1 MSSKETAKEATS
13 SYAEL
18 TTQSYSLFV
27 DAIASANQRALDFT
41 KQVWEISTRPYE
53 TNTIESAVRENLER
67 TSEIVNLSIAEL
79 QTNGKKTAELA
90 EQLVAHAAKLQET
103 YTASLKG
110 LVETGVSNMNYVKD
124 TATAQFEDFTKR
136 VEQTEKSVA
145 STLSSN

>member
-1 MSSKETAKEATS
+1 MSSKQTAKETTS
-13 SYAEL
+13 SYADL

-41 KQVWEISTRPYE
+41 KQVWEISSRPYE
-53 TNTIESAVRENLER
+53 TKTIESALRENLER
-67 TSEIVNLSIAEL
+67 TTEIVNLSIAEL

-110 LVETGVSNMNYVKD
+110 LVETGVSNMTYVKD
-124 TATAQFEDFTKR
+124 TATAQFEDFAKR
-136 VEQTEKSVA
+136 VEQPEKPATTSM
-145 STLSSN
+145 SSN

>member
-1 MSSKETAKEATS
+1 MSSKEAVKATTS

-18 TTQSYSLFV
+18 TTKSYSLFV

-53 TNTIESAVRENLER
+53 TNTIESALRENLER
-67 TSEIVNLSIAEL
+67 TNEIVTLSIAEL

-90 EQLVAHAAKLQET
+90 EKLVEHAAKLQET

-110 LVETGVSNMNYVKD
+110 IVETGVSNLTYVKD
-124 TATAQFEDFTKR
+124 TATSQFEDFAKR

-145 STLSSN
+145 SSMSSN